1 MVAACAR
8 RLRVSSHTE
17 IKMPLLATR
26 RKADYA
32 TFEKSLRCAWTALL
46 PERNPTAP
54 LRGQV
59 DCAVAVIGAGLVG
72 LAAARR
78 LAELAPGDPVVVL
91 DAGRVGDGA
100 AGRNSGFAIDVPL
113 SHAMHAKDSLGAIG
127 GTQLALSRWSYAWLE
142 RQVREGAIDCG
153 WTRAGRHYAAATE
166 GGRRA
171 LDAVARQFE
180 QLGEAAERVDSDAL
194 RECLGTGYY
203 RAALFNP
210 SCTLVQ
216 PAALIR
222 GLADTLPPPVRLHEN
237 SRVTGWRRERGRH
250 LLQTELGMLRA
261 RRVVWA
267 THTDLDEFTPLG
279 RRYLTLHTYAGV
291 TPPLPDAA
299 LGHGRLA
306 QWGVLPA
313 LRAGSTVRRLADGRI
328 LVRSLWSYGRP
339 LAADMLRRALQ
350 PLLAA
355 RFPLAA
361 AQGFEHVWGGPVA
374 ITRGGD
380 PYLGEFRPG
389 AFAFAGCNG
398 SGIVKGSA
406 YGMLLAE
413 LAADRP
419 SEALELARREH
430 QAAWIPPEPLRRIAV
445 AVTLAHNARHA
456 AAEI

>member
-1 MVAACAR
+1 MKTDIR
-8 RLRVSSHTE
+8 DDGLS
-17 IKMPLLATR
+17 
-26 RKADYA
+26 
-32 TFEKSLRCAWTALL
+32 CAWTALL
-46 PERNPTAP
+46 PERTATAP
-54 LRGQV
+54 LTGPV

-78 LAELAPGDPVVVL
+78 LAELSPGDPVVVL

-100 AGRNSGFAIDVPL
+100 AGRNSGFTIDVPL

-142 RQVREGAIDCG
+142 QQVRDGAIECG
-153 WTRAGRHYAAATE
+153 WTRTGRHYAAASE

-171 LDAVARQFE
+171 LDGVARQFE
-180 QLGEAAERVDSDAL
+180 QLGEAAERIDGTAL
-194 RECLGTGYY
+194 RERLGTSYY
-203 RAALFNP
+203 REALFNP

-222 GLADTLPPPVRLHEN
+222 GLADTLPPSVQLHEN
-237 SRVTGWRRERGRH
+237 SRVTGWRSERGRH
-250 LLQTELGMLRA
+250 LLQTESGTLSA
-261 RRVVWA
+261 RRVIWA
-267 THTDLDEFTPLG
+267 THTDLRELTPLG

-291 TPPLPDAA
+291 TPPLPDAV
-299 LGHGRLA
+299 LGEGRLA

-313 LRAGSTVRRLADGRI
+313 LRAGSTVRRLSDGRI
-328 LVRSLWSYGRP
+328 LVRSLWSYGQP
-339 LAADMLRRALQ
+339 LAAAEVRRALQ

-374 ITRGGD
+374 ITRRSD
-380 PYLGEFRPG
+380 PYLGEFRRG

-413 LAADRP
+413 MAADRP
-419 SEALELARREH
+419 SEALDLARRER

-456 AAEI
+456 GAEI